1 MRGSMKVLE
10 GLISRVLPYVKNP
23 NIEFCIN
30 NKSNKDAYNVY
41 FDSGVL
47 HIESNNYIS
56 AAHGLYCYL
65 KEICHVNL
73 SWNGNREI
81 LIDELVPFSG
91 ELKGEINQ
99 KYRVYMNYCTLNY
112 SASWWDFERWEK
124 EIDFMALNGI
134 NMPLAVIG
142 TEAVWYETLLEFGFS
157 DTEALSTIS
166 GPAFWAWQLMTNIE
180 GYLPPKDKGYVYERL
195 ELGQKILARMLEYG
209 MIPIQQGFS
218 GHVPLKMI
226 EKYPDARIMK
236 KRGWCCF
243 GATAQLDPLDDL
255 FKKFGL
261 TYLKKQ
267 EKLLGNYGFYAADP
281 FHENAP
287 PDKSGKYLK
296 GVGKAIY
303 EMINE
308 YDPDAIWVMQAW
320 SIRMKIANAVPK
332 GRLLILDLDSM
343 KYKKLRYFK
352 GHEFVIGTLHNFGAK
367 NAMQGRPHDYA
378 VNLFDKVA
386 KRHRNAVGV
395 GLFMEGI
402 EQNPYIYDLLFA
414 MLTRSGDIDLSKFT
428 DDYILRRY
436 GLRSENI
443 AKAYEILLSTCY
455 SKGKRDDSAIGTMLA
470 ARPDYLP
477 EKASPCDFVKPYYD
491 KTALKDAVK
500 LMYANHDDFESS
512 DGYCYD
518 LVDITRQ
525 ALSDEFYLGQVEF
538 DKASNNPNKM
548 RDIAE
553 RQLGILD
560 DLDDLLACRSELCLD
575 RWLYNAH
582 HLATNENERRWFDL
596 NARAQVTLWG
606 DIDGD
611 DVLFDYAWKEWN
623 GLISDY
629 YRPRWEMFYSAAIK
643 ASESGERVKTTSLK
657 SFFGRPKWKTT
668 PFYTN
673 LSEFERNW
681 VDSYGEVK
689 SRPTD
694 INPFE
699 RVGRIINKY
708 WA

>member
-1 MRGSMKVLE
+1 MKVLE
-10 GLISRVLPYVKNP
+10 GLVSRVLPHLKNP

-30 NKSNKDAYNVY
+30 SNSNKEAYSVY
-41 FDSGVL
+41 FDSGAL
-47 HIESNNYIS
+47 HIESTNYIS

-99 KYRVYMNYCTLNY
+99 KFRVYMNYCTLNY
-112 SASWWDFERWEK
+112 SASWWDFERWEE

-157 DTEALSTIS
+157 DAEALSTIS

-226 EKYPDARIMK
+226 EKFPDARIMK

-296 GVGKAIY
+296 GVGKAIF

-343 KYKKLRYFK
+343 KCKKLRYFK
-352 GHEFVIGTLHNFGAK
+352 GHEFVLGTLHNFGAK

-378 VNLFDKVA
+378 VNSFDKVA

-414 MLTRSGDIDLSKFT
+414 MLTKSGDIDLSKFT

-491 KTALKDAVK
+491 KTALKEAVK
-500 LMYANHDDFESS
+500 LMYANHDDFEDS

-538 DKASNNPNKM
+538 DKASNDPNKM

-560 DLDDLLACRSELCLD
+560 DLDELLACRSELCLD
-575 RWLYNAH
+575 RWLYDAH
-582 HLATNENERRWFDL
+582 NLATNENERRWFDL

-611 DVLFDYAWKEWN
+611 DVLFDYAWKEWH

-657 SFFGRPKWKTT
+657 NFFGRPKWKST
-668 PFYTN
+668 PFYTK
-673 LSEFERNW
+673 LSEFERSW
-681 VDSYGEVK
+681 VDSYNEVK

-699 RVGRIINKY
+699 RVGRIIKKY

>member
-1 MRGSMKVLE
+1 MKVLE
-10 GLISRVLPYVKNP
+10 GLVSRVLPHVKNP

-30 NKSNKDAYNVY
+30 NKSNKDAYSVY
-41 FDSGVL
+41 FDSGAL

-99 KYRVYMNYCTLNY
+99 KFRVYMNYCTLNY

-157 DTEALSTIS
+157 DAEALSTIS

-226 EKYPDARIMK
+226 EKFPDARIMK

-296 GVGKAIY
+296 GVGKAIF

-343 KYKKLRYFK
+343 KYKKLRHFK
-352 GHEFVIGTLHNFGAK
+352 GHEFVLGTLHNFGAK

-386 KRHRNAVGV
+386 KRHRNAIGV

-414 MLTRSGDIDLSKFT
+414 MLTKSGDIDLSKFT

-491 KTALKDAVK
+491 KTALKEAVK
-500 LMYANHDDFESS
+500 LMYANHDEFESS

-518 LVDITRQ
+518 LVDVTRQ

-538 DKASNNPNKM
+538 DKASNDPNKM

-553 RQLGILD
+553 RQIGILD
-560 DLDDLLACRSELCLD
+560 DLDELLACRSELCLD
-575 RWLYNAH
+575 RWLYDAH
-582 HLATNENERRWFDL
+582 NLATNENERRWFDL

-611 DVLFDYAWKEWN
+611 DVLFDYAWKEWH

-657 SFFGRPKWKTT
+657 NFFGRPKWKSTL
-668 PFYTN
+668 FYTK
-673 LSEFERNW
+673 LSEFERSW
-681 VDSYGEVK
+681 VDSYNEVK

-699 RVGRIINKY
+699 RVGRIIKKY